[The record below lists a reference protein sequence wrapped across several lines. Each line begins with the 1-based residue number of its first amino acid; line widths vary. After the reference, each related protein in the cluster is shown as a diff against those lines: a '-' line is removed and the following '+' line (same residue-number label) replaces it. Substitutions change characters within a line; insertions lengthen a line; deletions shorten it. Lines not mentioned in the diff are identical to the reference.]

1 MCKPPKN
8 NIYRVYK
15 ISNEMLAMSVTT
27 TLCNSY
33 SFKYYIKQDKI
44 ESNIGNGDV
53 EGDLYDKM
61 RSIFR
66 NSIEFRQIKQDESK
80 NQI

>member
-8 NIYRVYK
+8 NKYRVYK
-15 ISNEMLAMSVTT
+15 VSDEMLAMSVTT
-27 TLCNSY
+27 TLCNNY

-44 ESNIGNGDV
+44 MSNIGNGDV

-66 NSIEFRQIKQDESK
+66 NSKEFKQTLTTL
-80 NQI
+80 